1 MLFACSVSFH
11 ASVSSERVAGRYLA
25 QGRQVPTE
33 GSPGWSRKPNS
44 PVSFIRNQPDI
55 LIFRFLHISVG
66 IKLGE
71 CNFISWP
78 LQTSEASRIK
88 SVGPIWHNTTYART
102 IFIKDNMVI
111 APPPPR
117 GAVTGKIF

>member
-25 QGRQVPTE
+25 QGGQMQTE
-33 GSPGWSRKPNS
+33 GSPVGTYKPNS
-44 PVSFIRNQPDI
+44 PVSFISNQPDI
-55 LIFRFLHISVG
+55 LIFRFLCISVG
-66 IKLGE
+66 IRLGE

-78 LQTSEASRIK
+78 LRTSEAGRIK
-88 SVGPIWHNTTYART
+88 SVGPIWYNTTYTR
-102 IFIKDNMVI
+102 IIIIKDNMVI